1 MVRLLAEKKTCES
14 QKMTRPISLKIIV
27 AGQGGVGKTTL
38 LRRYQSGE
46 FIPASTTVGIN
57 FVTHQIQYK
66 DNLVILSIWDY
77 AGEDRFKVLFPGYS
91 NGSRGGLAV
100 FDSTRPESLHELS
113 DWISII
119 YEKNGPDIPII
130 LVGSKNDSI
139 NDDQRQFIQE
149 KAQQFSKDYNLRGYF
164 SVSSKTGEGVSDL
177 FDFLSLHITQTL
189 PF

>member
-1 MVRLLAEKKTCES
+1 
-14 QKMTRPISLKIIV
+14 MTRPISLKIIV

-66 DNLVILSIWDY
+66 NNLVILSIWDY

-100 FDSTRPESLHELS
+100 FDSTRPESLESLS

-119 YEKNGPDIPII
+119 YEKNGPNIPII
-130 LVGSKNDSI
+130 LVGSKSDSVS
-139 NDDQRQFIQE
+139 DYERQFVQE

-164 SVSSKTGEGVSDL
+164 SVSSKSGDGVNEL
-177 FDFLSLHITQTL
+177 FDFLAIQITQTL

>member
-1 MVRLLAEKKTCES
+1 
-14 QKMTRPISLKIIV
+14 MTRPISLKIIV

-66 DNLVILSIWDY
+66 SNLVILSIWDY

-100 FDSTRPESLHELS
+100 FDSTRPESLHALS

-119 YEKNGPDIPII
+119 YEKNGPE
-130 LVGSKNDSI
+130 
-139 NDDQRQFIQE
+139 RAFIQE